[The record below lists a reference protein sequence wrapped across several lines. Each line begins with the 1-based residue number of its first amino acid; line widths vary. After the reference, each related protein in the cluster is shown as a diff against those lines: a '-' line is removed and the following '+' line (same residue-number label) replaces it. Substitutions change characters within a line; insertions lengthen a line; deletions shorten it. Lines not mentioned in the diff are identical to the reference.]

1 MRTALTALTTLGLA
15 WILGCR
21 PERAADSSAPPAPP
35 PLPLLAS
42 YHFVGISQLSTNTNA
57 AKLKTIWNL
66 PATRKLTEQTWPKL
80 ARVSEAWLAPSLP
93 ATNER
98 TAELIRPL
106 LDDLL
111 GAESCGEWR
120 GQTNRL
126 LEWTLAV
133 RLNDERARV
142 WQTNWWQLMAA
153 GNGGLP
159 TTTNLEGFVGW
170 ESPRA
175 RDAIR
180 FRFLRAGDWTVI
192 GGGSG
197 RLLGQN
203 ELLQRLKKNQPPW
216 TESDHAWLEAQADLA
231 GLENCWPG
239 PAPVRWPNAR
249 LIIVGK
255 ADDLRTKLSLVFPE
269 RMNWPAEP
277 WHVPTNTIRDPLI
290 SFTAVQGVAPWLSQ
304 LALVKQLE
312 AAPVPDQL
320 FVWAQHSQIPVQT
333 SAAMP
338 LNDASNLL
346 EQLATRLPALLS
358 TNLQEHHLGQIRWV
372 TNRSE
377 FVWIGLPFLF
387 PSLRSTNEPGGQF
400 LLARLFPPLPGT
412 NPPPPEL
419 IGQVAGRTNLLYY
432 DWEITQER
440 LGQWRA
446 MSQLY
451 SIISTAWHPAP
462 TNAPKARANLPAP
475 KPLVDTN
482 APTQQWLT
490 AVAPFLGN
498 AVTEV
503 TMASPQE
510 LTLVRKSPLSL
521 TGFELVLLT
530 RWLDEPAFP
539 GIAGAPAVPTGPNAD
554 APGAGSGASSSPPSP
569 HAQTGR

>member
-1 MRTALTALTTLGLA
+1 MTLCLALTV
-15 WILGCR
+15 GCR
-21 PERAADSSAPPAPP
+21 PERAADASPAPAP
-35 PLPLLAS
+35 APAPALLAS

-80 ARVSEAWLAPSLP
+80 AHVPEAWLTPSLP

-98 TAELIRPL
+98 SAGLIRPL
-106 LDDLL
+106 FDDLL
-111 GAESCGEWR
+111 GAESYGEWR

-133 RLNDERARV
+133 RLNDERARL
-142 WQTNWWQLMAA
+142 WQTNWWQLTAVA
-153 GNGGLP
+153 DSGP
-159 TTTNLEGFVGW
+159 PATTNLGGFAGW
-170 ESPRA
+170 ESVMA
-175 RDAIR
+175 RDATR

-203 ELLQRLKKNQPPW
+203 ELLQRLRKSPRPW
-216 TESDHAWLEAQADLA
+216 AESDQAWLEAQVDLA
-231 GLENCWPG
+231 VWKDCWPG
-239 PAPVRWPNAR
+239 PAPRLWPGAR
-249 LIIVGK
+249 LTIVGK
-255 ADDLRTKLSLVFPE
+255 ADDLRTKISLAFPE

-277 WHVPTNTIRDPLI
+277 WQVPTNTMRDPLI
-290 SFTAVQGVAPWLSQ
+290 SFTAMQGVAPWLSQ
-304 LALVKQLE
+304 LALVQQAE
-312 AAPVPDQL
+312 AGAVPDQL

-338 LNDASNLL
+338 HKDASNLL
-346 EQLATRLPALLS
+346 EQLATRLPALVA
-358 TNLQEHHLGQIRWV
+358 TNLQEHHLGQIRWI

-377 FVWIGLPFLF
+377 LVWLGLPFLF

-412 NPPPPEL
+412 NPPPPAL

-432 DWEITQER
+432 DWEITEER

-451 SIISTAWHPAP
+451 SIISTAWHRAPA
-462 TNAPKARANLPAP
+462 NASKAQSNVPAP
-475 KPLVDTN
+475 KPLFDTN

-503 TMASPQE
+503 AVASPRE
-510 LTLVRKSPLSL
+510 LTLVRKAPLSL

-530 RWLDEPAFP
+530 RWLDDPDFP
-539 GIAGAPAVPTGPNAD
+539 WIAGPTAVPAGSNPGVG
-554 APGAGSGASSSPPSP
+554 GAGSGASSSPPSP